1 MSAACPVVR
10 DWNAVKVSK
19 GTIEGLLRTNVPV
32 VNIGVLDEP
41 KLELVPVNSP
51 GVLITQTYDD
61 PLSDVN
67 PEIALGTDQY
77 PAWCDLFVKAIFR
90 VEGKSRDEGIYHMG
104 AIYKWWGSSKYVYV
118 PKKQQ
123 QLKGKNTPAVVAQER
138 GASFSLL
145 CMHHVIILTTDTTDS
160 CQDQQTPTAEGQN
173 DQHQSSIIIV
183 AVTTTTIII
192 IMTIRILF
200 IIIVIITPTEL
211 ETVEGD

>member
-10 DWNAVKVSK
+10 DWNAEKVSK

-104 AIYKWWGSSKYVYV
+104 AIYKWWGNSKYVYV
-118 PKKQQ
+118 PKKHQ
-123 QLKGKNTPAVVAQER
+123 QLKGKNTPAVVVQEGGGTSEVR
-138 GASFSLL
+138 RSPFCACITSSFLPP
-145 CMHHVIILTTDTTDS
+145 T
-160 CQDQQTPTAEGQN
+160 QQTHVKISKPPQRKVKMIN
-173 DQHQSSIIIV
+173 DNHQ
-183 AVTTTTIII
+183 
-192 IMTIRILF
+192 
-200 IIIVIITPTEL
+200 
-211 ETVEGD
+211 